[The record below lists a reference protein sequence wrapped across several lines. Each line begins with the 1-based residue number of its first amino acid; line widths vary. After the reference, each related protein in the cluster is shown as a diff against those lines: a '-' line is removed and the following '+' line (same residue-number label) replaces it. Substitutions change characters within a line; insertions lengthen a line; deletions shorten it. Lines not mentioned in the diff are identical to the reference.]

1 MLSMCHDD
9 LLILSLRM
17 QCESD
22 ELVRQVVSPGDC
34 GRRIAFFSLLGEK
47 FKNPADGTNT
57 FSRRC
62 LALLENAISFFTFF
76 SRAFSDLTARHM
88 ADDGN
93 EKYPECQ
100 ECQHHF
106 TTTLPEIKAHVRQK
120 LRESGAIDVILAQ
133 LPVHLIRPLL
143 ENIPKDSK
151 YNHGR
156 AFFPPDV
163 PWEHVVLNSLVVDFL
178 RHGNFCNTLATF
190 MRESHMLV
198 QRKPL
203 SRSHVAEALG
213 LKNAKSQE
221 NQSLLHVLV
230 GPGPVFRSATFVSV
244 MSSQTQTDVQKDPQF
259 WPPPYQ
265 CYEQKFRQFQEECGA
280 RVAREKAEE
289 LAHFRETDLMH
300 MRLEEAA
307 KHRRELSMLQEQMK
321 AREEAR
327 IEEARAQTR
336 EETRLVQARLQAGE
350 AVQYAARQA
359 VLREKEGLKVREAA
373 VERAEARV
381 TQRYK
386 ALDKAEQELQ
396 DKVEAWKQERTQE
409 VSAARQAGASLYS
422 TQLQSLR
429 RQQQL
434 LQEELRKLE
443 AERVDC
449 HEQAL
454 ASQDLR
460 RELEEARACVT
471 EVGRLRKENARLVA
485 EKHRLQAQE
494 ENAWAREQQATEKER
509 CLERSCRDLRVEVE
523 KLGRAREEDEEEL
536 LALREEVTGLRA
548 LMRASQQALHSLGAQ
563 AATREALIDQVL
575 PTRPPSTGAPRTTPL
590 FHSSCAGFS
599 SIGTR
604 DARSMREKQDLR
616 PVSRTTVSPSRL
628 RDRLLSGKQTYTL
641 PSSPSSSSPALSSP
655 SSSPS
660 DWPPA
665 LTAAMQAYEGEV
677 QKLQEIH
684 DEFAQ
689 RRENCRFALSS
700 PTNTNDT
707 SAKCDR
713 TLGEYQLGAPSI
725 RDDAVE
731 AVGVAGRRE
740 DVTGE
745 DGERLERTEVLAG
758 VSKVENVDGIKK
770 EGGGGTT
777 HWQEEERDTEKESAE
792 EGKRKEER
800 REDDEEEGVG
810 EEGEGE
816 EGVDREGEDGK
827 EKKEGDEEREA
838 MEEGEDSFEEETEE
852 ESSEEGK

>member
-1 MLSMCHDD
+1 
-9 LLILSLRM
+9 
-17 QCESD
+17 
-22 ELVRQVVSPGDC
+22 
-34 GRRIAFFSLLGEK
+34 
-47 FKNPADGTNT
+47 
-57 FSRRC
+57 
-62 LALLENAISFFTFF
+62 
-76 SRAFSDLTARHM
+76 
-88 ADDGN
+88 
-93 EKYPECQ
+93 
-100 ECQHHF
+100 
-106 TTTLPEIKAHVRQK
+106 
-120 LRESGAIDVILAQ
+120 
-133 LPVHLIRPLL
+133 
-143 ENIPKDSK
+143 
-151 YNHGR
+151 
-156 AFFPPDV
+156 
-163 PWEHVVLNSLVVDFL
+163 
-178 RHGNFCNTLATF
+178 

-203 SRSHVAEALG
+203 SRSHVAETLG

-230 GPGPVFRSATFVSV
+230 GPGPIFRSATFVNV
-244 MSSQTQTDVQKDPQF
+244 MSSQTQTDVQEDPQL
-259 WPPPYQ
+259 WPSPSQ

-280 RVAREKAEE
+280 RVAKEKAEE

-321 AREEAR
+321 VREEAR
-327 IEEARAQTR
+327 IEEARAQAR

-409 VSAARQAGASLYS
+409 VSAARQEGASLYS

-471 EVGRLRKENARLVA
+471 EVGRLRKENARLLA

-563 AATREALIDQVL
+563 AATRETLNDQML
-575 PTRPPSTGAPRTTPL
+575 PTRPPSTGAPRTRPL
-590 FHSSCAGFS
+590 FPSSCAGFS
-599 SIGTR
+599 RNGT
-604 DARSMREKQDLR
+604 RSMRKEQDLR
-616 PVSRTTVSPSRL
+616 PVSRKTVSPSRL
-628 RDRLLSGKQTYTL
+628 RDRLLSGKQTYVL
-641 PSSPSSSSPALSSP
+641 PSSPSASSPALSSP
-655 SSSPS
+655 ASSPS
-660 DWPPA
+660 DCPPA
-665 LTAAMQAYEGEV
+665 LTAAMHAYEGEV

-689 RRENCRFALSS
+689 RRESCRFALSS

-713 TLGEYQLGAPSI
+713 TLGEYQVGAQSI
-725 RDDAVE
+725 RDDAIE

-770 EGGGGTT
+770 EGAGGTA
-777 HWQEEERDTEKESAE
+777 HWQEEEIDTEKESAE
-792 EGKRKEER
+792 EGKRKVER

-816 EGVDREGEDGK
+816 EGVDREGKDGK
-827 EKKEGDEEREA
+827 EKEEGDEERGA

-852 ESSEEGK
+852 ESSEKGN